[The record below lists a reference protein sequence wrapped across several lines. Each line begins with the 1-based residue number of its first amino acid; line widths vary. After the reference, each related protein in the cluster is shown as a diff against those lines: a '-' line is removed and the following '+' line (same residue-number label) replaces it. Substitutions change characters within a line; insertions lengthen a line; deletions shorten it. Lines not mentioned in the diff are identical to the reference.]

1 MCSQSTP
8 FCGVSWG
15 EYDLHVETVQIVK
28 ISVVLFAAMVVASGG
43 VRAQSI
49 YTCVDAKG
57 NKRTADRPIAECS
70 DREHRLLG
78 KDGTVKRIVPPTQTP
93 NERAAKEAAER
104 KEAEDR
110 TCLDAAARDRERE
123 AKSPKTASAPL
134 AQSASSCA
142 PSTPALP
149 APKS

>member
-1 MCSQSTP
+1 MCSRSFP

-15 EYDLHVETVQIVK
+15 RYDLHVETVQIVK

-70 DREHRLLG
+70 DREQRVLG

-93 NERAAKEAAER
+93 NERAAKEAADNHDGTSIGR
-104 KEAEDR
+104 NHSTIWSNSPR
-110 TCLDAAARDRERE
+110 LLIQRDRGR
-123 AKSPKTASAPL
+123 PR
-134 AQSASSCA
+134 SC
-142 PSTPALP
+142 LP
-149 APKS
+149 